1 MDECRLPFSEDN
13 CYAFTGDFVLAVFVY
28 GNFFSLRRFAA
39 EDARLAESF
48 CKKQKLLNI
57 WFYFC
62 LVFSVSSM
70 SSVTKLSARLAATRS
85 MTLVLSDFL
94 V

>member
-1 MDECRLPFSEDN
+1 
-13 CYAFTGDFVLAVFVY
+13 
-28 GNFFSLRRFAA
+28 
-39 EDARLAESF
+39 
-48 CKKQKLLNI
+48 
-57 WFYFC
+57 
-62 LVFSVSSM
+62 M